1 MPKSFTAQITM
12 DFEFDEDG
20 YTENEREFLEHN
32 LDEGETLTP
41 RTEDE
46 MRLYAHNEL
55 LDILYNSVK
64 YNDLYKMIDVVDRND

>member
-1 MPKSFTAQITM
+1 M